1 MSGKWGRM
9 FAGVMIALPLGACI
23 TMQKKEDGK
32 THISIP
38 NPLAGL
44 LKGEEADSRGGKST
58 GNAMQDRRQ
67 AAQTAAGGSSTRQ
80 TSANGNGSGE
90 VALFDPRWT
99 DAPMISETPL
109 ANLWRKHP
117 WDGQGLG
124 QYPAV
129 ALTIVDWSFS
139 TNHFRQ
145 RMQNG
150 GLAAQAMD
158 AGLQRLASGGV
169 AKNPNRLIHSKC
181 AGKAA
186 LAWP

>member
-1 MSGKWGRM
+1 M

-80 TSANGNGSGE
+80 TSANGKT
-90 VALFDPRWT
+90 T
-99 DAPMISETPL
+99 D
-109 ANLWRKHP
+109 RKS
-117 WDGQGLG
+117 
-124 QYPAV
+124 V
-129 ALTIVDWSFS
+129 V
-139 TNHFRQ
+139 
-145 RMQNG
+145 
-150 GLAAQAMD
+150 
-158 AGLQRLASGGV
+158 
-169 AKNPNRLIHSKC
+169 
-181 AGKAA
+181 
-186 LAWP
+186 